1 MYRLKVKQGKRW
13 RNGRVEYPT
22 ILAAQTRQLE
32 LELLGI
38 RSKVCDFTGKEID
51 ENGSCTN

>member
-1 MYRLKVKQGKRW
+1 MFRLKVKQGKKW
-13 RNGRVEYPT
+13 KIGIVEYPT

-38 RSKVCDFTGKEID
+38 KTKLCDNTGLEVKL
-51 ENGSCTN
+51 